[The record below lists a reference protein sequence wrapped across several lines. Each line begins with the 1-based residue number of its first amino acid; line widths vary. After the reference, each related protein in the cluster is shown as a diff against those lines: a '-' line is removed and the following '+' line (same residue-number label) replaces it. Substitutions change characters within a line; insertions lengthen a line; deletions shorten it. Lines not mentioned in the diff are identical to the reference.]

1 MTTNIMT
8 VITDI
13 ARDMADTHIYAME
26 SENCRASGS
35 DADDWCAGNLRDELM
50 AHEIPEIDEAMVD
63 DLRAAL
69 RLAIDEEMKDRDQS
83 DIEEGAEYVDAVQN
97 EGTGKWVFFD
107 DASGEWFA
115 ARTSDMRRLG
125 TMLRRRT
132 SLRADAYSLWAVDA
146 DLDTVTNP
154 DAE

>member
-8 VITDI
+8 VINDI
-13 ARDMADTHIYAME
+13 AGDMTDTHIHAME

-50 AHEIPEIDEAMVD
+50 AHEIPGVDEAMVD

-69 RLAIDEEMKDRDQS
+69 RDRIASEMEKQDEYDL
-83 DIEEGAEYVDAVQN
+83 EEGAEYVDAVKN
-97 EGTGKWVFFD
+97 EGTGKWVFFNA
-107 DASGEWFA
+107 ASGEWFA

-132 SLRADAYSLWAVDA
+132 SLRADAYRLWAVDT